1 MGTHFICT
9 YIYICFSAYIHSYI
23 YFYIY
28 IYIIYIMC
36 ACICEV
42 ILDHIS
48 PQRSELLQ
56 SWWRNVPHARNG
68 RVQAS
73 PLAYLFRVSIFRIYF
88 AYLFFVSIRIYY
100 CVSIRIYFC
109 VSIFVARIYFSYL
122 IWPRIYFLT
131 SIFAY
136 LFSRIYLKNMI
147 VCFIMCL
154 WNFERIYFSVS
165 ISRIYL

>member
-1 MGTHFICT
+1 MYGYTLHM
-9 YIYICFSAYIHSYI
+9 YIYIYI
-23 YFYIY
+23 YTFVFLHIFIHTYIY
-28 IYIIYIMC
+28 IYIIC

-100 CVSIRIYFC
+100 CVSIRVYFR
-109 VSIFVARIYFSYL
+109 VSIFVARMYFSYPL
-122 IWPRIYFLT
+122 WPRIYFLT
-131 SIFAY
+131 SCFAY

-154 WNFERIYFSVS
+154 WHFERIYFFVS